1 MLAVAY
7 KFSEEANL
15 QSENP
20 FPVWNVVITLFDEK
34 MQKLKLTIE
43 EQKNN
48 MRDANNVNKKLE
60 KNTTPKYEESKNM
73 KKAKI

>member
-34 MQKLKLTIE
+34 
-43 EQKNN
+43 N
-48 MRDANNVNKKLE
+48 
-60 KNTTPKYEESKNM
+60 
-73 KKAKI
+73 AKIEIDYRGTEK